1 MKKTLAISIALL
13 LITLLVGCS
22 NNNSSTVSEY
32 VAPKELYQ
40 QQDLEHVTEAATTT
54 EANTEMITEKQT
66 EAPNVDVEWKNVTYF
81 EEDNDGYKYE
91 VSMKLSPWILLS
103 NSETVNAAW
112 DELNS
117 GKSLPQFNDWG
128 LKELHGYYSRSEREG
143 LFSFSHKMTDMYYC
157 VGEMTIKN
165 RTEGWNITDDNKRS
179 VNLNIS
185 WNCNYNG
192 NDRFGSA
199 YIWKVLFSNGA
210 EDYYDDK
217 PCTASMKKNTWG
229 PVPFVI
235 MIPEN
240 FSPKYPNGEN
250 YESIKETKIKIEK
263 EEIELGIIGKEG
275 K

>member
-1 MKKTLAISIALL
+1 MKKVLSIIIVVMLAV
-13 LITLLVGCS
+13 LLVGCS
-22 NNNSSTVSEY
+22 KTDTDTTAEY
-32 VAPKELYQ
+32 VAPKESTQ
-40 QQDLEHVTEAATTT
+40 QQMTERVTEAATTT
-54 EANTEMITEKQT
+54 DANTEMITEKQT

-128 LKELHGYYSRSEREG
+128 LKELQGYYSRSEREG
-143 LFSFSHKMTDMYYC
+143 LYSFSHKMTDMYYC

-165 RTEGWNITDDNKRS
+165 KTEGWDITDDNKRS
-179 VNLNIS
+179 VNLSIS
-185 WNCNYNG
+185 WDCNYNG
-192 NDRFGSA
+192 HNRYGSA
-199 YIWKVLFSNGA
+199 YIWKVLFSNEA
-210 EDYYDDK
+210 KDYYDGK

-229 PVPFVI
+229 SVPFVI

-250 YESIKETKIKIEK
+250 YESIKETKLKIKT
-263 EEIELGIIGKEG
+263 EEIELGVIGKEG
-275 K
+275 